1 MDEVKEL
8 KAIIKDLL
16 EQINL
21 EEEIREINKRFTLWT
36 DKEDRIR
43 VLEKENKELVKV
55 LKTLEYYRVE
65 KTPSGIV
72 YEVCPICG
80 YREYEGHKPGC
91 VLGNLLEKYKKLEQ

>member
-1 MDEVKEL
+1 MDEIKALKE
-8 KAIIKDLL
+8 IIKDLC
-16 EQINL
+16 EDINL
-21 EEEIREINKRFTLWT
+21 EEEIREMNKKITFLI
-36 DKEDRIR
+36 DKQDRIR